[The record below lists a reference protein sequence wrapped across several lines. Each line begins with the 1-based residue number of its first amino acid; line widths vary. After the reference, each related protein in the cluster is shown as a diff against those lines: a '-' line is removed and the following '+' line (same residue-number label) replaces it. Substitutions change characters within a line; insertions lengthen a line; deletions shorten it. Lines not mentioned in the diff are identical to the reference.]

1 MKYIFC
7 VLIIILSV
15 SCTFDYGQNESSG
28 DDKPDLVMEN
38 VKYMRV
44 RSADPIVRFQAERAE
59 RYEKRGVMELSNF
72 TFEQF
77 GDHGNDVNAAGW
89 VANASVEI
97 NSGNISM
104 DGGVRIEVES
114 EDIAIETTRLEWKD
128 EERTLF
134 SGEDD
139 EVNIYQT
146 NGTKFTGVG
155 FHAYARSHSWEFT
168 NGAIGVYISDDDEE
182 SEETEEVKEPKKAAE
197 PGEAKKAEEPK
208 ETEEVV
214 ESEEVKEV
222 EETEETIETEEV
234 IEVEE
239 TDEVIPAE
247 EK

>member
-1 MKYIFC
+1 MKFIFC
-7 VLIIILSV
+7 VLIIMLSA

-28 DDKPDLVMEN
+28 DDKPDLIMEN
-38 VKYMRV
+38 VKYVRV
-44 RSADPIVRFQAERAE
+44 RSADPKVRFQAEKAE
-59 RYEKRGVMELSNF
+59 RYEKRGIMELSNF

-89 VANASVEI
+89 VASASVEI
-97 NSGNISM
+97 DSGNISM

-114 EDIAIETTRLEWKD
+114 EDISIETTRLEWKD

-139 EVNIYQT
+139 EVIIYQT
-146 NGTKFTGVG
+146 NGTKFTGIG

-168 NGAIGVYISDDDEE
+168 SGAVGIYISDDDEE
-182 SEETEEVKEPKKAAE
+182 TEDTEETKEPKKVVETGEAKEAEETKEPEEVIETEEVKE
-197 PGEAKKAEEPK
+197 
-208 ETEEVV
+208 V
-214 ESEEVKEV
+214 EK
-222 EETEETIETEEV
+222 TEETIEAEEAIV
-234 IEVEE
+234 AEE

>member
-1 MKYIFC
+1 MKYIFYIM
-7 VLIIILSV
+7 IIMLSA

-28 DDKPDLVMEN
+28 DDKPDLIMEN
-38 VKYMRV
+38 VKYVRV
-44 RSADPIVRFQAERAE
+44 RSADPKVRFQAERAE
-59 RYEKRGVMELSNF
+59 RYEKKGIMELSNF

-89 VANASVEI
+89 VASASVEI
-97 NSGNISM
+97 DSGNISM
-104 DGGVRIEVES
+104 GGGVRIEVES

-168 NGAIGVYISDDDEE
+168 NGAVGIYISDDDEE
-182 SEETEEVKEPKKAAE
+182 SEETEEAKEPKKAVE
-197 PGEAKKAEEPK
+197 TGEAKKVEETKEMEEVK
-208 ETEEVV
+208 ETEEA
-214 ESEEVKEV
+214 EEIIEDGEVKEA
-222 EETEETIETEEV
+222 EEAEEA
-234 IEVEE
+234 
-239 TDEVIPAE
+239 DEVIPAE